1 MITRLTS
8 HFDVAGTMK
17 RKGLTIRI
25 RDYFKIGAVLS
36 ILEVTAASVILW
48 LEITYVGLRLS
59 G

>member
-1 MITRLTS
+1 MWL
-8 HFDVAGTMK
+8 GTMK

-25 RDYFKIGAVLS
+25 RDYFKIRAVLS
-36 ILEVTAASVILW
+36 ILEVTAALVILW

>member
-1 MITRLTS
+1 MWL
-8 HFDVAGTMK
+8 GTMK

-25 RDYFKIGAVLS
+25 GDYFKIGAVLS